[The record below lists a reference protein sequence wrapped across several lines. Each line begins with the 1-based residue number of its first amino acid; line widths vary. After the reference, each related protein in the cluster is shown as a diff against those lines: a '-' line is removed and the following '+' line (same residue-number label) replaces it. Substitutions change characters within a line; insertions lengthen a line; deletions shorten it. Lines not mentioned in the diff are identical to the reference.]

1 MCSSMKVVSCACS
14 SVVLASVVK
23 STARSLRSG
32 GGGAGPGG
40 PVAGGGDL
48 VSVDLPLED
57 LAGRSLGQGLDEVV
71 DPRDLVGRDPLL
83 EPAAQLGGEL
93 LAAPGVGDADHR
105 DFANVRVPV
114 EHLLDLARVDVV
126 TTADH
131 EVLHPVDDP
140 QVAVLVHPADV
151 AGEEP
156 LPLED
161 GVRGL
166 RALP

>member
-1 MCSSMKVVSCACS
+1 MCSSMKVVSCCCS

-71 DPRDLVGRDPLL
+71 DPRDLVGRDPFL
-83 EPAAQLGGEL
+83 EPAAQLGGVDGRARLRGDHGGDL
-93 LAAPGVGDADHR
+93 LAEPGVG
-105 DFANVRVPV
+105 
-114 EHLLDLARVDVV
+114 
-126 TTADH
+126 
-131 EVLHPVDDP
+131 
-140 QVAVLVHPADV
+140 
-151 AGEEP
+151 
-156 LPLED
+156 
-161 GVRGL
+161 
-166 RALP
+166 